1 MKFLRARYFANGGD
15 IKHVKNRSISV
26 TRQGTDKVS
35 VCLQFKRAD
44 IPKEELGIGSI
55 GTVVVKNKAEFTLVP
70 LSREAALSL
79 TMLLNDYWERVDKDW
94 LESLKDEL
102 QEETAGNVLE

>member
-15 IKHVKNRSISV
+15 IKHKENRSVSV
-26 TRQGTDKVS
+26 TRQQMDDRIS
-35 VCLQFKRAD
+35 VCLEFKRAD
-44 IPKEELGIGSI
+44 IPKEELGIGSVN
-55 GTVVVKNKAEFTLVP
+55 TEVVKGKAEFTLVP

-102 QEETAGNVLE
+102 QETNY

>member
-15 IKHVKNRSISV
+15 MKHLKNRSVAV
-26 TRQGTDKVS
+26 TRQERGDSVS
-35 VCLQFKRAD
+35 VCIEFKRAD
-44 IPKEELGIGSI
+44 LPKEKLGIGSVN
-55 GTVVVKNKAEFTLVP
+55 TEVVKGKAEFTLVP

-94 LESLKDEL
+94 LESLKEEL
-102 QEETAGNVLE
+102 QETNY